1 MFSFKNIKATFNE
14 KVKNSENKTEMAVG
28 VAEVAGKGL
37 LAGATALVYHAPDFM
52 MYAVESQVKKGER
65 AIKEG
70 RMSDDN
76 AELFREKSVAVKEK
90 VDSLVQ
96 SRADDTKGFWH
107 FLSNEAT
114 EQREVNRIKKH
125 IQKEEKLIEE
135 LQENLKLLNNA
146 DKELADRLQ
155 DLIDNNGDSN
165 EITEVNQKISDNTQ
179 RVSEI
184 NNDIAKT
191 MSRLENLYH
200 RIKEYGMQDDE
211 NDQDNENSQDDG
223 L

>member
-90 VDSLVQ
+90 ADNLVQ

-165 EITEVNQKISDNTQ
+165 EITEINQKISDNAQ

-200 RIKEYGMQDDE
+200 RIKEYGVQDDE

>member
-90 VDSLVQ
+90 ADNLVQ

-146 DKELADRLQ
+146 EKELADKLQ
-155 DLIDNNGDSN
+155 DLIDNNGDSD
-165 EITEVNQKISDNTQ
+165 EIEEINQKISDNTQ

-191 MSRLENLYH
+191 MSRLENLHH
-200 RIKEYGMQDDE
+200 RIKEYGVQDDE
-211 NDQDNENSQDDG
+211 NDQNNENSQDDG